1 MKDFFQSCLNCVTPT
16 HQVSQYRWDRNQHVI
31 LIYVAK
37 VTSIIQKRIEKILAT
52 VFTYC
57 LVVLSFDFVK
67 DIDTYAIKTPFKSYG
82 IFKIRNFLDT

>member
-1 MKDFFQSCLNCVTPT
+1 M
-16 HQVSQYRWDRNQHVI
+16 
-31 LIYVAK
+31 
-37 VTSIIQKRIEKILAT
+37 AT
-52 VFTYC
+52 VLTYC